1 MSYTLYEINIF
12 VNAESSHC
20 GLIRNTFSMKY
31 LLLHKTSTI
40 KKYHDM
46 ILKVFEKKCPTT
58 NEDLKNKV
66 NA

>member
-1 MSYTLYEINIF
+1 MLNPVIVDLYRILL
-12 VNAESSHC
+12 VH
-20 GLIRNTFSMKY
+20 
-31 LLLHKTSTI
+31 LLLHKTSII

-66 NA
+66 NT